1 VGDVTKGVQAGFIAT
16 VVISIIMVV
25 QHALGFLPQVN
36 IIAMWMSAAGMPN
49 SPGIAWILHFAMGV
63 GLWGTI
69 FSVVS
74 PHLPGPHWFRG
85 AVFSVFTWLAM
96 MTLFLTAA
104 GLPVFAVGLGP
115 TIPVA
120 TLVLHLIFGLVLGET
135 YHLLLH
141 YTPSEA
147 DENA

>member
-1 VGDVTKGVQAGFIAT
+1 
-16 VVISIIMVV
+16 
-25 QHALGFLPQVN
+25 
-36 IIAMWMSAAGMPN
+36 
-49 SPGIAWILHFAMGV
+49 
-63 GLWGTI
+63 
-69 FSVVS
+69 
-74 PHLPGPHWFRG
+74 
-85 AVFSVFTWLAM
+85 

-141 YTPSEA
+141 YTSSEV